1 MRCGPTTLRRG
12 MENRFPTKVHTR
24 PATIQDVANAA
35 SVSKG
40 TVSKFLSNTPYVAEP
55 TKRRIEAAIRELDFQ
70 PSALA
75 QSLSRRRSFTIG
87 VVVASLRNPFYPDL
101 ITGVEDAIEPGGY
114 TLLLATTDANAERE
128 KRIVRSMQQRRVEGM
143 VIAAARSR
151 DQEVRRLRSTGMN
164 VVLAGRGLADVG
176 FDTVVLDNRAGAALA
191 VRHLIDHGH
200 RRIAHIAGP
209 QDITPF
215 RDRLE
220 GYRGALRDAGLS
232 CDDALVVAT
241 SPEPSTAEG
250 ATSVI
255 RLMELD
261 EPPTAVFTANDN
273 IAMGVVSACQQR
285 GWRVPDDLAVIGFD
299 DVWVDSLMAVPLTS
313 VDGRAVDIGREAGAL
328 LATRI
333 ASSHAAPEDAA
344 AFEPAQVVLQ
354 PNLVTRRSCGCVPV
368 A

>member
-1 MRCGPTTLRRG
+1 
-12 MENRFPTKVHTR
+12 
-24 PATIQDVANAA
+24 
-35 SVSKG
+35 VSKG

-55 TKRRIEAAIRELDFQ
+55 TKRRIEAAIRDLDFQ

-114 TLLLATTDANAERE
+114 TLLLATTDADAERE
-128 KRIVRSMQQRRVEGM
+128 QRIVRSMQQRRVEGM
-143 VIAAARSR
+143 IIAAARSG
-151 DQEVRRLRSTGMN
+151 DQEVRRLRSTGMH

-176 FDTVVLDNRAGAALA
+176 FDTVVLDNRGGAGLA
-191 VRHLIDHGH
+191 VRHLLDHGH

-209 QDITPF
+209 QDVIPF
-215 RDRLE
+215 RDRLA
-220 GYRGALRDAGLS
+220 GYRDALRDAGLAE
-232 CDDALVVAT
+232 DEALVVAT
-241 SPEPSTAEG
+241 SADPSTSAG
-250 ATSVI
+250 ASSVI

-285 GWRVPDDLAVIGFD
+285 GWRVPEDLAVIGFD

-328 LATRI
+328 LASRI
-333 ASSHAAPEDAA
+333 DQSHEPGDGDSAPE
-344 AFEPAQVVLQ
+344 PVRVLLQ

-368 A
+368 AQ